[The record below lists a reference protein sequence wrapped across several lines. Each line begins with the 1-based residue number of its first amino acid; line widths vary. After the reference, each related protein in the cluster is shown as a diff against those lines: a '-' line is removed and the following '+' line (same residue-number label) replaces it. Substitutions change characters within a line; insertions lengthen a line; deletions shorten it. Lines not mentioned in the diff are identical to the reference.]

1 MITVE
6 SQGAVRD
13 QGRVLGESIRGRR
26 DELEAAAW
34 KTIADEY
41 GLSREFAIAEAE
53 RLTEALREHALEA
66 YEELRGIAEG
76 AGWPM
81 ETASVYNHWN
91 YIVQQPSLGKHVPS
105 TRGIPLAE
113 ECTARLAL
121 GEITATGQPIM
132 AKNKDYAYLW
142 GADKHVV
149 HTARLT
155 EGYSFLSYG
164 IQGWVG
170 CDNGVN
176 EKGLCIVLTW
186 VGTPDRGLGVQSHIL
201 TKLVL
206 RRCATTS
213 EALEYLSGIARTGMC
228 NWVMVDADGDAAL
241 FENGHRHF
249 GIRRAEEGILAC
261 ANHFTTAL
269 MRPHT
274 PPLEPDF
281 RHRYISTRTR
291 HNRAVTLVAQAAPN
305 VTAQTML
312 DMSADHDNGP
322 SALSLCAHGEV
333 NGDDTGSV
341 GAFVYDAA
349 ASTVHVIDGRPC
361 EAAPP
366 ATFGFP
372 A

>member
-1 MITVE
+1 MIAVE
-6 SQGAVRD
+6 STGSIRD
-13 QGRVLGESIRGRR
+13 HGRALGESIRPRR

-34 KTIADEY
+34 RTISEEY
-41 GLSREFAIAEAE
+41 ALSREFALAEAE
-53 RLTEALREHALEA
+53 RLTQALREHAPEA
-66 YEELRGIAEG
+66 HEELRGVAEG
-76 AGWPM
+76 AGWPI

-91 YIVQQPSLGKHVPS
+91 YIVQQSSLGKYVPG
-105 TRGIPLAE
+105 TRGTPVAE

-142 GADKHVV
+142 GADKHCV
-149 HTARLT
+149 HTARSA

-176 EKGLCIVLTW
+176 ETGLCIVLTW
-186 VGTPDRGLGVQSHIL
+186 VGTPDRGIGVQSHIL

-206 RRCATTS
+206 RRCATTA
-213 EALEYLSGIARTGMC
+213 EALEYLGGIPRTGMC
-228 NWVMVDADGDAAL
+228 NWVMVDAEGDAAL
-241 FENGHRHF
+241 FENAHSRH
-249 GIRRAEEGILAC
+249 GIRRAEEGMLVC
-261 ANHFTTAL
+261 ANHFTTAA
-269 MRPHT
+269 MRPHN
-274 PPLEPDF
+274 PPLEEAF
-281 RHRYISTRTR
+281 WHRYISTRTR
-291 HNRAVTLVAQAAPN
+291 HNRAVTLLSEAAPK

-322 SALSLCAHGEV
+322 SALSICAHGEV
-333 NGDDTGSV
+333 NGDDSGSV

-349 ASTVHVIDGRPC
+349 ARTVHVIDGRPC
-361 EAAPP
+361 EAREST
-366 ATFGFP
+366 TFRFP